1 MTIKEAENFYKQ
13 DKYKYELK
21 KNYEFLNW
29 YEEKIDEG
37 YKPLMNIT
45 ELQDLI
51 NKIVIWYE
59 IKYPEKELEFY
70 EGIVDL
76 RFLNIKKMSKSMNL
90 EQLIYRIDKKQYY
103 LIKCQYRTGLGGCS
117 PIYNDGKI
125 IGYNSCIGFSVKRK
139 NKQDCRPW
147 ELIDYRN
154 SPRFLILANPISGE
168 VNINYDLEDYVKS
181 NKITINQLLTLFENK
196 YKDELD
202 FFELNECVYNYN
214 IDLELRNMILQL
226 VALKLIYSRDTIPE
240 RGYVRAKRFI
250 NEFNKKMK
258 LNLNSEEIDKLIAS
272 DYKKELSD
280 LENDEQNMIEENSN
294 KLRKMIKIFN
304 KKMQLK

>member
-37 YKPLMNIT
+37 YKPLMNIS

-76 RFLNIKKMSKSMNL
+76 RFLNIKKMSNFMNL

-117 PIYNDGKI
+117 PIYKDGKI

-154 SPRFLILANPISGE
+154 SPRFLILANPVSGE
-168 VNINYDLEDYVKS
+168 ININYDLEDYVKS
-181 NKITINQLLTLFENK
+181 NKITINKLLTLFENK

-202 FFELNECVYNYN
+202 FSELNECVYNYN

-226 VALKLIYSRDTIPE
+226 AALKLLYSRNTIPE

-250 NEFNKKMK
+250 NEFNK
-258 LNLNSEEIDKLIAS
+258 NLDLEITVQEIDDLIKK
-272 DYKKELSD
+272 DYKNEDFCIDVNNDIKKESLSKTKR
-280 LENDEQNMIEENSN
+280 LMN
-294 KLRKMIKIFN
+294 LL
-304 KKMQLK
+304 KKTTN